1 MIISIHGIFSAVANF
16 ATRFFARVLADGGT
30 VEAQSC
36 VQSASPLLQKA
47 SYLFIPSGY
56 KASKAYAVLPE
67 NGNGDMTWTRNSEAL
82 RLNSSGVYES
92 LAINVPRYTYDF
104 GSCPAALLE
113 PQRTNSIR
121 NNTMVGAS
129 TFPSTLP
136 NNWSIA
142 ATGGLSSSIIAL
154 GTENGLS
161 YIDVRI
167 NGTATG
173 VSYILQYDANTA
185 ISASNGQAWTSSL
198 FAKVISQSLPPSAY
212 RIFLSERDSS
222 GLNLASSTSV
232 FIPTTSTVYIVT
244 AFNAVLTIGNS
255 YDFTI
260 RIATPQMELG
270 AFATSP
276 ILTSGATAT
285 RIFDRFTLNN
295 IYTNGLISPSGGT
308 WYVELKNNVALIS
321 DNINGI
327 WIGTSSTNQTVNGTI
342 ILRQGGG
349 TQRTGIF
356 IYSGGVSTFLY
367 YPTTDNSKIAI
378 KWNGSTLDI
387 FNNGVKV
394 VTGQS
399 FSTTIMENLATNFMG
414 RTFLVQSM
422 ALFNAPLEDI
432 DTEILTSQGYSSYS
446 EMATA
451 LGYSLL

>member
-232 FIPTTSTVYIVT
+232 FIPTTSLNRYTYTRTNTNASTVYIVT

-285 RIFDRFTLNN
+285 RIVDRFTLNN
-295 IYTNGLISPSGGT
+295 IYTNGLISASGGT
-308 WYVELKNNVALIS
+308 WFIELKNNIAYTRDVTSRLGIGDNAGLTQNSLFITPSTTARLALFKIVA
-321 DNINGI
+321 
-327 WIGTSSTNQTVNGTI
+327 
-342 ILRQGGG
+342 G
-349 TQRTGIF
+349 TQGT
-356 IYSGGVSTFLY
+356 LY
-367 YPTTDNSKIAI
+367 TTRTDNLKIAI
-378 KWNGSTLDI
+378 KWNGVTADVFI
-387 FNNGVKV
+387 NGVRV
-394 VTGQS
+394 VSATS
-399 FSTTIMENLATNFMG
+399 FTPTNMDNLLNTAQGVPMFM
-414 RTFLVQSM
+414 QSM
-422 ALFNAPLEDI
+422 ALYNTPLSDSECI
-432 DTEILTSQGYSSYS
+432 TLT
-446 EMATA
+446 T
-451 LGYSLL
+451 